1 MVFVFRCKQLDF
13 GYLGA
18 LLYDEGQK
26 LLAAEVSGR
35 LFMGM
40 AQNPQAPDPASLVPE
55 TTTQTMFWDLFPSLL
70 LGTSQTKW
78 NC

>member
-1 MVFVFRCKQLDF
+1 MEQGRHGETYMVFVFRCKQLDL

-40 AQNPQAPDPASLVPE
+40 AQNPQAQEFGP
-55 TTTQTMFWDLFPSLL
+55 
-70 LGTSQTKW
+70 
-78 NC
+78 